1 MDSLDVLT
9 QQQSTLMQM
18 LSSMMAAC
26 IEAVPGCTDS
36 AATNYNA
43 DANTDDGSCEYCT
56 GYFQSYTSNTVSDYN
71 NVAISALLNGS
82 SSTTPLINSAGMKF
96 GSWVADNNGMVG
108 SDLGISDDNRVSSY
122 LPSSTFQNVFQGIPS
137 Q

>member
-1 MDSLDVLT
+1 M
-9 QQQSTLMQM
+9 
-18 LSSMMAAC
+18 
-26 IEAVPGCTDS
+26 PGCTDS

-108 SDLGISDDNRVSSY
+108 SDLGISDDNRVGVPTSHPAHSRMY
-122 LPSSTFQNVFQGIPS
+122 SKAYRQQLMLRG
-137 Q
+137 